1 LGYWERVGAS
11 GLLLLGYMSVAA
23 KRTST
28 KVYNPSEV
36 IEGAGGLTVN
46 TVKKSA
52 VLRMATEGVATHRI
66 QELETTVSNL
76 RQLLD
81 TSRAREKKLASKLED
96 MGCSISLDV
105 ESGSFSTQLTPG
117 EMTYGRCPLEPNVSI
132 SAAVLERGGW
142 LVGLLF
148 FQSFSSFILS
158 SHESLLSGHP
168 SIIFY
173 LTMLVGAGGN
183 AGNQAAVRVIRGIA
197 LGTVNPETTRFFLF
211 RELMMAVSLSALL
224 GVVGFIRTLV
234 SGQTSFAEAVVICIA
249 LMVIVFISIL
259 TGAVLP
265 LGLHYFG
272 IDPAHSSTTIQVIMD
287 ISGVLISCTVA
298 TALLDT
304 QVGKMLLMF
313 FGVM

>member
-1 LGYWERVGAS
+1 MSGAS
-11 GLLLLGYMSVAA
+11 
-23 KRTST
+23 KRLVFTP
-28 KVYNPSEV
+28 NNSEV
-36 IEGAGGLTVN
+36 EGPARRSIF
-46 TVKKSA
+46 KMSEES
-52 VLRMATEGVATHRI
+52 MASHRI
-66 QELETTVSNL
+66 QELETTVSSL

-81 TSRAREKKLASKLED
+81 TSRSREKKLACKLED
-96 MGCSISLDV
+96 LGCSITLDI
-105 ESGSFSTQLTPG
+105 ESGAYHTQLTPG
-117 EMTYGRCPLEPNVSI
+117 ELSYGTCPLEPNI
-132 SAAVLERGGW
+132 SVTSALIERGGW

-197 LGTVNPETTRFFLF
+197 LGTVNPETTKFFLF
-211 RELMMAVSLSALL
+211 RELVMALSLSALL
-224 GVVGFIRTLV
+224 GAVGFIRTIL
-234 SGQTSFAEAVVICIA
+234 SGQTSFAEAVAICIA

-265 LGLHYFG
+265 LGLQYIG
-272 IDPAHSSTTIQVIMD
+272 VDPAHSSTSIQVIMD
-287 ISGVLISCTVA
+287 ITGVLISCSVA

-304 QVGKMLLMF
+304 QIGKMILLL
-313 FGVM
+313 FGIM